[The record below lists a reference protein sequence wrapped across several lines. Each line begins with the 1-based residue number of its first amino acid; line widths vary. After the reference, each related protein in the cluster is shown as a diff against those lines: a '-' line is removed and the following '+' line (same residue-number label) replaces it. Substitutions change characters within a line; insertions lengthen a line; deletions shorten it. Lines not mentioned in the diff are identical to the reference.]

1 MIIFVTVPG
10 NVLLVTVNKF
20 REVYFL
26 IGGVISCC
34 WAQHTAHETAICH
47 NALVYNLHT
56 TEKKTGILNKPVFKD
71 IVFLPENKEKQ
82 FSCGYNILTGVF
94 VTRLS
99 SKAVNSV

>member
-10 NVLLVTVNKF
+10 NVLLLTINKF

-47 NALVYNLHT
+47 NALVYNLQT
-56 TEKKTGILNKPVFKD
+56 TGKKKTGIFNKPVFKD
-71 IVFLPENKEKQ
+71 IVFLPENKKQ
-82 FSCGYNILTGVF
+82 YSCGYSILAGVF
-94 VTRLS
+94 VTPLS
-99 SKAVNSV
+99 SRAVNSV